1 VHDFLT
7 NPAYAGAFVFGRKR
21 REKRLDSEGPG
32 AGP

>member
-21 REKRLDSEGPG
+21 REKRSTNT
-32 AGP
+32 AGCA